1 MSMVKTIDYK
11 KRLAEIAL
19 IKLEELSDED
29 VLHLLAERKQ
39 LQELQAEY
47 DKLKEEQTAL
57 LRQEEEKAA
66 IVAELNRL
74 NALITPDKP
83 DDELIHL
90 IEERKVWEAKME
102 AIGKNTEDGVEDAPK
117 EEVVQAAP
125 VPPKEEE
132 IPPVEVVSEVV
143 VEPTQTEDVVPHV
156 AEQREARGE
165 ESITG
170 TVIDQEFGREKV
182 TAVEFDENN
191 EFYPYLE
198 QIKGSGGSIGR
209 ILEGLPANAKRDK
222 LFMLEVA
229 KVDPS
234 YAMHYADSALK
245 KDHDFN
251 VRIASTKNNRG
262 SGSALAEMLPE
273 ARTPEVVMAGIKA
286 DYRNVRFLLP
296 QMEGYDDML
305 ARAKSGALQRI
316 KELKDSA
323 DVVSLVPKILQKDKA
338 FMKQVEEIVPT
349 TEAAE

>member
-1 MSMVKTIDYK
+1 MVKTIDYK

-19 IKLEELSDED
+19 IKLEELSDEE

-47 DKLKEEQTAL
+47 EKLKEEQTVL
-57 LRQEEEKAA
+57 LQQEEERAS
-66 IVAELNRL
+66 IQAELDRL

-90 IEERKVWEAKME
+90 IEERKIWEAKME
-102 AIGKNTEDGVEDAPK
+102 ALGKNTKDISGDSQKPQVPQDALVVPSKK
-117 EEVVQAAP
+117 EEL
-125 VPPKEEE
+125 
-132 IPPVEVVSEVV
+132 PPVVSVAEVP
-143 VEPTQTEDVVPHV
+143 VEPTSREDDAPHE
-156 AEQREARGE
+156 ASQRESRGE

-170 TVIDQEFGREKV
+170 KVIDQEFGREKV
-182 TAVEFDENN
+182 TEVAFDENN
-191 EFYPYLE
+191 ELYPYLE
-198 QIKGSGGSIGR
+198 QIKGSGGSMGR
-209 ILEGLPANAKRDK
+209 ILEGLPASAKRDK

-234 YAMHYADSALK
+234 YAMHYADQVLK

-251 VRIASTKNNRG
+251 VKIASTKNNRG
-262 SGSALAEMLPE
+262 SGSPLAEMLPE

-296 QMEGYDDML
+296 QMEGYDEML
-305 ARAKSGALQRI
+305 ARAKSGALQKIR
-316 KELKDSA
+316 ELKDSA
-323 DVVSLVPKILQKDKA
+323 DISSLVPKILQKDKA

-349 TEAAE
+349 TEVAE

>member
-1 MSMVKTIDYK
+1 MVKTIDYK

-19 IKLEELSDED
+19 VKLEELSDEE

-39 LQELQAEY
+39 LQELQEQY
-47 DKLKEEQTAL
+47 DKLKEEQDAL
-57 LRQEEEKAA
+57 VRKEEEKVA
-66 IVAELNRL
+66 IQAELDRL
-74 NALITPDKP
+74 NKLITPDKP

-102 AIGKNTEDGVEDAPK
+102 SVQNGVKEGEGTESEALVQVKPTPILEEKKGEELPK
-117 EEVVQAAP
+117 EEP
-125 VPPKEEE
+125 IDE
-132 IPPVEVVSEVV
+132 IPSVPEVATSGEDESEQ
-143 VEPTQTEDVVPHV
+143 ET
-156 AEQREARGE
+156 RGE
-165 ESITG
+165 EVITG
-170 TVIDQEFGREKV
+170 TVIDQDFGREKV

-191 EFYPYLE
+191 EFYSYLE

-209 ILEGLPANAKRDK
+209 ILEGLPVNAKRDK

-234 YAMHYADSALK
+234 YAMHYADQTLK
-245 KDHDFN
+245 KDPDFN
-251 VRIASTKNNRG
+251 VKVASTKNNRS

-273 ARTPEVVMAGIKA
+273 ARTPKVVMAAIKT

-296 QMEGYDDML
+296 QMDGYDDML

-323 DVVSLVPKILQKDKA
+323 DVSMLVPKILQKDKE
-338 FMKQVEEIVPT
+338 FMKQVEEIVPGSG
-349 TEAAE
+349 ESI